1 MDSRKLVLKQT
12 GSVAL
17 GELIL
22 CSVMLGVFAALGRFS
37 VIVLCSGIAGCL
49 IVVANFFFMAV
60 SVNSAADKAADGDA
74 GRGKTMVQTSSVLR
88 LLCMGA
94 ALVLCIKLGADVLA
108 LVLPLAF
115 LRPVLM
121 LTEFFGKKG
130 D

>member
-37 VIVLCSGIAGCL
+37 VIVLCSGIVGCL

-60 SVNSAADKAADGDA
+60 SVSSAADKAADGDA

-108 LVLPLAF
+108 LMLPLAF
-115 LRPVLM
+115 LRPLLM